1 MKQNI
6 YISEWLERDYKLVY
20 DQLIAALADLRITPK
35 ILPYSQEV
43 WCRDYMPIHVGEC
56 RYVGFN
62 FRPDYLW
69 DKPSLHKYI
78 TKQELAVEYLSI
90 DFSDKV
96 DLFLDGGNYVRCGD
110 KVVMTDKIFS
120 ENPNWRPLALINRLE
135 EAFMAELILLPW
147 DMVEPFGHSDGM
159 IAWLDDNRI
168 LLNNYHQL
176 EKTKNHPFTT
186 RIYKIL
192 SSQFDIVELV
202 YEGRLSRYSWCY
214 LNYLET
220 DDAIFLPAISLS
232 HDEENDKAAFALF
245 QSIFQNKKIKQV
257 FALPLIQRGGALH
270 CATWNHYIS

>member
-1 MKQNI
+1 MKHDL
-6 YISEWLERDYKLVY
+6 YISEWLERNYKVVY
-20 DQLIAALADLRITPK
+20 DQLIVALADLRITPK

-43 WCRDYMPIHVGEC
+43 WCRDYMPIHIGEG
-56 RYVGFN
+56 RYVGFK

-69 DKPSLHKYI
+69 DKPSFHKYI
-78 TKQELAVEYLSI
+78 TKQELAVEDLSI

-147 DMVEPFGHSDGM
+147 DMDEPFVHSDGM
-159 IAWLDDNRI
+159 IAWLDSNRI

-176 EKTKNHPFTT
+176 EESKCHPFTK

-192 SSQFDIVELV
+192 ESQFEILELEYNV
-202 YEGRLSRYSWCY
+202 KPSRNSWCY

-220 DDAIFLPAISLS
+220 DDAIILPALS
-232 HDEENDKAAFALF
+232 FDHDEENDMAAFTLF
-245 QSIFQNKKIKQV
+245 QSIFKNKKIKQV
-257 FALPLIQRGGALH
+257 FALPLIQYGGALH
-270 CATWNHYIS
+270 CATWNHYNS